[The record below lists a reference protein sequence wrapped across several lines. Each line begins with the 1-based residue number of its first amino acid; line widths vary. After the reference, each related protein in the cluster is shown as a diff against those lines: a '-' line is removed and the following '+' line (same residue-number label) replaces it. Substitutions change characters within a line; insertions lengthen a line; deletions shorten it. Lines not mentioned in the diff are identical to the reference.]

1 MSLEGEGVCQLIS
14 QPRYKKVLPHGSNL
28 LNVRLL
34 ALWVMHHIFRIL
46 QVNCWEEGEGCERDA
61 ALRLTAGVR
70 GHIGTVKLLQLHS
83 HTSPFENVTFLEFG
97 KNLSVESQKQ
107 RRYLGAK
114 GGGNSQYVIGSVW
127 WLPFFQTIFWFKMQ
141 QWEIEQLRI
150 FFCELNNLDISYHI
164 SQQHLFPWKMSE
176 TALMHES
183 FNSWWNYLCWINI
196 PASVGQNSVKDHC
209 DEFKYMCVIRIYR
222 TVRNKCCCIRQY
234 LLQAAWRP
242 KQTPFSQSLN
252 S

>member
-1 MSLEGEGVCQLIS
+1 MNHESGAFQGEGVCQLIS

-61 ALRLTAGVR
+61 ALRLTAEYED
-70 GHIGTVKLLQLHS
+70 
-83 HTSPFENVTFLEFG
+83 TSARWSCFSSIPTPPPLRMSFFWSLG
-97 KNLSVESQKQ
+97 KIKCFESQKQ
-107 RRYLGAK
+107 RRSLGAK

-150 FFCELNNLDISYHI
+150 FFCELNDLDISYHI

-176 TALMHES
+176 TDLMHES
-183 FNSWWNYLCWINI
+183 FNSWWN
-196 PASVGQNSVKDHC
+196 
-209 DEFKYMCVIRIYR
+209 
-222 TVRNKCCCIRQY
+222 
-234 LLQAAWRP
+234 
-242 KQTPFSQSLN
+242 
-252 S
+252 